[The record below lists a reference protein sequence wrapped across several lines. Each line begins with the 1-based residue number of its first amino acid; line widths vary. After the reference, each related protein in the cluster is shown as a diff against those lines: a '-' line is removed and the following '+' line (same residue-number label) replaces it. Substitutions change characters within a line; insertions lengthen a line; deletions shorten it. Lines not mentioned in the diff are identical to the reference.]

1 MILEGFEKAIVG
13 IQKNTNRVVYSNQ
26 IMVNILIENG
36 MNRDEAIEYLEHNFW
51 SSWIGENN
59 PIYMDQMNHDE
70 LIEMINEGLD

>member
-26 IMVNILIENG
+26 IMVNILIEYG
-36 MNRDEAIEYLEHNFW
+36 MSRNEAIEYLEHNFW

-59 PIYMDQMNHDE
+59 PIYMNQMNYDE
-70 LIEMINEGLD
+70 LIEMTNENMD

>member
-1 MILEGFEKAIVG
+1 MQGFEKAIVG

-26 IMVNILIENG
+26 IIINILIEDG
-36 MNRDEAIEYLEHNFW
+36 MNRDEAIEYLEHNVW

-70 LIEMINEGLD
+70 LIEMINENMD